1 MTLYPV
7 ITYKLTIGI
16 KELILLLV
24 FKKINRLLNKIRINI
39 NSTITLGASIIHVC
53 LYAALIKL
61 RVEILYKFKKKFS
74 EDLSLISL
82 IPEKLSFKI
91 FICSPPVLDLST
103 PKS

>member
-1 MTLYPV
+1 MVLR
-7 ITYKLTIGI
+7 
-16 KELILLLV
+16 ELILLLV
-24 FKKINRLLNKIRINI
+24 FKKINRLLNKIKINI
-39 NSTITLGASIIHVC
+39 NSTITLGASIIQVC

-74 EDLSLISL
+74 EDLSLISF

-103 PKS
+103 P